1 MNQFGTVMLASPRL
15 QSDLAEELRDKV
27 TVVRLVIQRMVDIV
41 QNASFVHPCAYV
53 FFLAF
58 IYRRPHPPHP
68 VGGSGS
74 LH

>member
-1 MNQFGTVMLASPRL
+1 MWHGYATLASPRL

-27 TVVRLVIQRMVDIV
+27 TVVRLVQRMVDIV

-58 IYRRPHPPHP
+58 IYRRPHPSHP